1 MSKRNLVGVVTV
13 THNSASVIHGFM
25 DSLLKQTHTEL
36 ILYVVDNASSDNT
49 LRLLSEYQ
57 HPKMA
62 LIPNAANLGV
72 AEGNNI
78 GIRAA
83 MKEGCSS
90 VLLINNDT
98 VFAVD
103 LVSKL
108 LEGLNQHR
116 SEMIIPKILYFD
128 QPERIWCAGGT
139 FSWIRGSA
147 RHWGLDEKD
156 DPSFDQPRE
165 VNYGPTCCML
175 IKSEVF
181 ERIGLMDP
189 AYFVY
194 FDDTDFC
201 RRAYHAGIRL
211 FYLPSARLLHKVSSL
226 TGSQSEFTIRHLVRN
241 HVYYLLKNFPLWQTM
256 IYLPA
261 FQAKILAKYL
271 FAPTKLRAFVVTEK
285 GFFEGISLFRNRIK
299 DIRKA
304 LTPTEVQ

>member
-1 MSKRNLVGVVTV
+1 MIKRNLVGVVTV
-13 THNSASVIHGFM
+13 THNSASVIRGFM

-36 ILYVVDNASSDNT
+36 ILYVVDNASSDET

-57 HPKMA
+57 HAKMV
-62 LIPNAANLGV
+62 LIPNTANLGV

-83 MKEGCSS
+83 MKEGCSF

-98 VFAVD
+98 VFAID
-103 LVSKL
+103 LVAKL

-147 RHWGLDEKD
+147 RHWGLDQKD
-156 DPSFDQPRE
+156 NQSFDQPRE
-165 VNYGPTCCML
+165 VSYGPTCCML
-175 IKSEVF
+175 IKCEVF
-181 ERIGLMDP
+181 EQIGLMDP

-201 RRAYHAGIRL
+201 RRAYRAGIRL

-226 TGSQSEFTIRHLVRN
+226 TGSQSDFTIRHLVRN
-241 HVYYLLKNFPLWQTM
+241 HVYYLLKNFPPWQTM

-261 FQAKILAKYL
+261 FQVKIVARYL
-271 FAPTKLRAFVVTEK
+271 FAPTKLRVFVVTEK
-285 GFFEGISLFRNRIK
+285 GFFEGISMFRNRLK
-299 DIRKA
+299 DIRKT